1 MNQSLIVFFFLFISF
16 SCEKEDDND
25 PVQGCMDE
33 TAINYNPDAEIEDGS
48 CQFDDDLMRIN
59 IDFRQFIDDQD
70 VQYSELIYSNAAENL
85 YSVEKLYYVISDLTL
100 HYVNAESSVIS
111 NYLFIKNDDPN
122 SLKLNNI
129 IIPDTCSSI
138 SFTFGFSQINNES
151 DMYLNDPNNFH
162 NLMVWPD
169 VLGGGYHYMKLEG
182 TFIDIDGEEKFYNTH
197 TGPLNGNDNSY
208 SYSFNINYSQG
219 QSQLYIDM
227 DINKFFNNPVY
238 DHNYYGQG
246 IMGSL
251 EAQSAIKNNLGDVFT
266 VTSN

>member
-1 MNQSLIVFFFLFISF
+1 MKQSLIVFFFLFISF
-16 SCEKEDDND
+16 SCEKEDDCD

-33 TAINYNPDAEIEDGS
+33 TAINYNSDAEIDDGS

-59 IDFRQFIDDQD
+59 IDFRQFIDNQD

-138 SFTFGFSQINNES
+138 SFTFGLSQINNES

-162 NLMVWPD
+162 NLMVWPQN
-169 VLGGGYHYMKLEG
+169 LGGGYHYMKLEG
-182 TFIDIDGEEKFYNTH
+182 RFIDLNGEEKFYNTH
-197 TGPLNGNDNSY
+197 TGPLDGDDNSF
-208 SYSFNINYSQG
+208 SYSFSINHSQV

-227 DINKFFNNPVY
+227 NVNNFFNNPVY

-246 IMGSL
+246 IMSSL
-251 EAQSAIKNNLGDVFT
+251 EAQSNIKNNLADVFT
-266 VTSN
+266 VTVN